1 MENLFKQI
9 ENNVIYGKN
18 NIILIAGASSSGKSY
33 MASKLQDYLESKGVR
48 VAQFSSDMY
57 YKGISRIITEK
68 TFLHNIEFLSYSNKC
83 DEIGSAVRKII
94 QDSPFPEKFC
104 EDNFIAI
111 SNYLKSVMPE
121 FVADKFA
128 DKLKGEF
135 ERINFDE
142 PFCIDFEELS
152 KDITKFQIGER
163 ICVPIYSFRTGESY
177 KNYDELICKDN
188 YDVVI
193 VEGLYTLRNEL
204 LTKINLN
211 NVLKVGIDCDTK
223 TLISRR
229 FNRDINSNRCTFTPE
244 QTIMSFISQV
254 MPAYYN
260 YIYETLS
267 RADIVYNTTIS
278 SKEINESEHNS
289 QYKFKAPSN
298 VDKLLLKRDATKLS
312 EVEQKDYFLESRD
325 GFNNKNIT
333 LRLRCENGL
342 ATKLSIKVNKSL
354 VVRAVQEYD
363 LVKLLS
369 EENRSPEKLLTLFNK
384 SGYDTVHVLSK
395 TRQTFKYF
403 EHILKVDKVKDLGT
417 FVEMDDKT
425 THWLFTDMKYA
436 TYYNNF
442 GLKLGKTEYCSYYE
456 LYLSN
461 IKNLKHIECEMK
473 YLVKN
478 LSEDDVSKLYDANEI
493 QQFYLNLKNNFVLNS
508 IRKTFN
514 EAFNLEDFKEA
525 RIRII
530 NDEEAYLTLKGN
542 GTKIRQEYE
551 KEVPITFAKEL
562 TKYATSVVEK
572 NRFLL
577 FESDSK
583 KVELDFYKNKDLC
596 ILEIE
601 YDENVNDESDIN
613 EFANN
618 IFGDRIELTNV
629 TEDLSYKNQNLAV
642 IIGETYANE

>member
-9 ENNVIYGKN
+9 ENNVLYGKN
-18 NIILIAGASSSGKSY
+18 NVILIAGASSSGKSY
-33 MASKLQDYLESKGVR
+33 MALKLQDYLEAKGVR

-68 TFLHNIEFLSYSNKC
+68 TFLHNIEFMSYSSKC
-83 DEIGSAVRKII
+83 NEIGQMVRKII

-104 EDNFIAI
+104 EDNFAAI
-111 SNYLKSVMPE
+111 NTYLKSVMPE

-128 DKLKGEF
+128 DKLKVEF

-152 KDITKFQIGER
+152 KDITKFQIGES

-177 KNYDELICKDN
+177 KDYNEVISKDK

-204 LTKINLN
+204 LNRINLN

-223 TLISRR
+223 TLITRR

-254 MPAYYN
+254 MPAYYS
-260 YIYETLS
+260 YIYETL
-267 RADIVYNTTIS
+267 RKADIVYNTTIS
-278 SKEINESEHNS
+278 SKEINESEHNI
-289 QYKFKAPSN
+289 QYKFNAPGS
-298 VDKLLLKRDATKLS
+298 VDKLLLKRGATKLS
-312 EVEQKDYFLESRD
+312 EVEQKDYFLESKAS
-325 GFNNKNIT
+325 NNKNIT

-354 VVRAVQEYD
+354 IERAVQEYN
-363 LVKLLS
+363 LAELLS
-369 EENRSPEKLLTLFNK
+369 EENRSPEKLLSLFNK
-384 SGYDTVHVLSK
+384 SGYDTAHVLSK
-395 TRQTFKYF
+395 TRKTFKYF
-403 EHILKVDKVKDLGT
+403 DHILKVDKVKDLGT
-417 FVEMDDKT
+417 FVEMDDKAT
-425 THWLFTDMKYA
+425 NWMFGDMKYA
-436 TYYNNF
+436 AYYNNF
-442 GLKLGKTEYCSYYE
+442 GLKLGKIQYCSYYD

-478 LSEDDVSKLYDANEI
+478 LSEEDVSKLYDANEI
-493 QQFYLNLKNNFVLNS
+493 QQFYLNLKNDFVLNCINIS
-508 IRKTFN
+508 FN
-514 EAFNLEDFKEA
+514 EEFKPEDFREA

-530 NDEEAYLTLKGN
+530 NGEEAFLTLKSSGS
-542 GTKIRQEYE
+542 KLRQEYE

-562 TKYATSVVEK
+562 TKFATGVVEK

-577 FESDSK
+577 FESDGK
-583 KVELDFYKNKDLC
+583 KVELDFYKNKNLC

-601 YDENVNDESDIN
+601 YDQNLNDESDIN
-613 EFANN
+613 DFANN

-642 IIGETYANE
+642 MIGENYADE